1 MAKLTDKFFNRVIEG
16 KLVAESGDELPKE
29 LPAVSGSDNGKA
41 LIVSGGKWQAG
52 AVSSGTKLY
61 KHSLILAGI
70 DEENNEFTSAV
81 DLISYVNE
89 QYALNKD
96 ISQSHIIK
104 VQTCDL
110 PNGNVCYPFIILYS
124 HGAQEFNI
132 TGIDEEGTFVNAFW
146 TLSSITDTVTE
157 L

>member
-1 MAKLTDKFFNRVIEG
+1 MKSRTNQPIYN
-16 KLVAESGDELPKE
+16 
-29 LPAVSGSDNGKA
+29 DNGKLA
-41 LIVSGGKWQAG
+41 QDMPNTTASDSGKVLGIDENGKVVP
-52 AVSSGTKLY
+52 VSSGTKLY

-81 DLISYVNE
+81 DLISYDNE